1 VWVWPFKQYTEVTI
15 EPQIFKKKKRKC
27 FYIFN
32 FVLGLVSS
40 QAWKSLSRSFP
51 LVKETNLDHPG
62 LLNLPEFICFVF
74 FLYFCFGTRKPRKLN
89 NKIKKLAWEFTTFK
103 LTDTHTVFRFLF
115 PFLVCWTLPAF
126 CNWKTVKISIQTN
139 LLYRRLGLSNF
150 LSSQLILNNYIFV

>member
-1 VWVWPFKQYTEVTI
+1 MNEKKSEKKYFQKREIEKRENFLFCFLIIIIQYVWVWPFKQYTEVTI

-62 LLNLPEFICFVF
+62 LLNLPEFICFF
-74 FLYFCFGTRKPRKLN
+74 FF
-89 NKIKKLAWEFTTFK
+89 
-103 LTDTHTVFRFLF
+103 
-115 PFLVCWTLPAF
+115 
-126 CNWKTVKISIQTN
+126 
-139 LLYRRLGLSNF
+139 
-150 LSSQLILNNYIFV
+150 YIFVLEPVNPEN